1 MFKPD
6 TKSIDTTRELAD
18 QEKEMF
24 KLLWG
29 MFDPEYT
36 IEQLDSEGLLDIDI
50 VNEFGSMITKIS
62 SKHKLT
68 SPMMMANLKC
78 GIISTLSQHL
88 VLNTEIQRQRF
99 QYENK

>member
-6 TKSIDTTRELAD
+6 IKSIDTTRELAP
-18 QEKEMF
+18 QEKDLF
-24 KLLWG
+24 TVLWD
-29 MFDPEYT
+29 MLDHDYT
-36 IEQLDSEGLLDIDI
+36 LRQMEEDDLLDIDL
-50 VNEFGSMITKIS
+50 VNEYGSMITKIA

-68 SPMMMANLKC
+68 PPQMMANLKC
-78 GIISTLSQHL
+78 GIVSAVSQHL